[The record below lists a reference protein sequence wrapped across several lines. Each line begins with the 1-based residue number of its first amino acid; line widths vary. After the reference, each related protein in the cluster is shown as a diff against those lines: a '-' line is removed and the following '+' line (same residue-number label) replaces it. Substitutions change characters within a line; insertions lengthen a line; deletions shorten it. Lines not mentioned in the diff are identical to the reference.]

1 MTQNHIIVMSTTNIY
16 ADSYFP
22 GTTLFGGAFL
32 DLRQRIDTSP
42 MSGYQWLIIALCTFL
57 NALDGYDVL
66 AISFTSN
73 AVTEEFQLTGTELGL
88 IMSAALLGMAIGAL
102 ALGPVADR
110 IGRRNMTIVALLVNG
125 AGLFLSAAS
134 NSAIELGIWRI
145 VTGLG
150 IGGILVGTNVLAA
163 EYASRKHRGLAVSIY
178 AAGYGVGASLG
189 GTAMVGL
196 INAFGWR
203 SVFLLGGIMTVIA
216 LLLVVPLLPE
226 SASYL
231 YNRQP
236 KNAQQKVDQI
246 ARHLGHDEPVDL
258 TPISTPE
265 QLREQETGIG
275 KLFNAQ
281 NRRVTIV
288 IWVTFFVIMFAFY
301 FVNSWTPRLM
311 NASGLSENLS
321 MIVTVMLTLGGAIGS
336 LVFGLFTARW
346 ATRIVLSWFTV
357 LAAILMTIFV
367 FSAQWTAV
375 VLVLGVI
382 VGLFINGCIAG
393 LYVLTPQ
400 SYASGLRS
408 TGAGWGIGIGRFGA
422 IIAPTATGALMDG
435 GWTPQAI
442 YVSVGVLILVATVA
456 LQFMR
461 GVDVEANR
469 DPSQDL
475 RKQRTS
481 EP

>member
-1 MTQNHIIVMSTTNIY
+1 M
-16 ADSYFP
+16 
-22 GTTLFGGAFL
+22 

-73 AVTEEFQLTGTELGL
+73 AVTEEFQLTGTGLG
-88 IMSAALLGMAIGAL
+88 IVMSAALFGMALGAL
-102 ALGPVADR
+102 TLGPVADR
-110 IGRRNMTIVALLVNG
+110 IGRRRMTIVALVVNG
-125 AGLFLSAAS
+125 AGLFLSGMAH
-134 NSAIELGIWRI
+134 SAVELGLWRV

-150 IGGILVGTNVLAA
+150 IGGILVGTNVLAS

-178 AAGYGVGASLG
+178 AAGYGIGASLG

-203 SVFLLGGIMTVIA
+203 SVFFLGGIMTVAA
-216 LLLVVPLLPE
+216 LLLVLALLPE

-236 KNAQQKVDQI
+236 KDAQQKVDQI
-246 ARHLGHDEPVDL
+246 ARRLGYDEPIDL
-258 TPISTPE
+258 TPASAPE
-265 QLREQETGIG
+265 QDTEQQTGIR
-275 KLFNAQ
+275 KLFTPQ

-288 IWVTFFVIMFAFY
+288 IWIAFFVIMFGFY

-311 NASGLSENLS
+311 SASGLSENLS
-321 MIVTVMLTLGGAIGS
+321 MMVTVMLTLGGAIGS

-346 ATRIVLSWFTV
+346 ATRVVLSRFTV
-357 LAAILMTIFV
+357 LAAALMAIFV

-375 VLVLGVI
+375 VLILGVI

-400 SYASGLRS
+400 SYSSGMRS

-422 IIAPTATGALMDG
+422 IIAPTVTGALMDG
-435 GWTPQAI
+435 GWTPEAI
-442 YVSVGVLILVATVA
+442 YVSVGVLMLIATVA
-456 LQFMR
+456 LQCMR

-469 DPSQDL
+469 DPLEDLSKTASQ
-475 RKQRTS
+475 S
-481 EP
+481 ASAAS

>member
-1 MTQNHIIVMSTTNIY
+1 M
-16 ADSYFP
+16 
-22 GTTLFGGAFL
+22 

-42 MSGYQWLIIALCTFL
+42 MSPYQWLIIGLCTFL

-73 AVTEEFQLTGTELGL
+73 AVTDEFNLTGTELGVV
-88 IMSAALLGMAIGAL
+88 MSAALFGMAVGAL
-102 ALGPVADR
+102 TLGPVADR
-110 IGRRNMTIVALLVNG
+110 IGRRPMTILALIVNG
-125 AGLFLSAAS
+125 AGLFLSATA
-134 NSAIELGIWRI
+134 NSAAELGVWRVI
-145 VTGLG
+145 TGLG
-150 IGGILVGTNVLAA
+150 IGGILVGTNVLSS
-163 EYASRKHRGLAVSIY
+163 EYASRKHRGLAISIY
-178 AAGYGVGASLG
+178 AAGYGIGASLG

-196 INAFGWR
+196 INSYGWR
-203 SVFLLGGIMTVIA
+203 SVFFVGGVMTVFS
-216 LLLVVPLLPE
+216 LLLVLPLLPE

-236 KNAQQKVDQI
+236 KNAQQKADQV
-246 ARHLGHDEPVDL
+246 ARRLGYTEPVDL
-258 TPISTPE
+258 TPVTTASA
-265 QLREQETGIG
+265 RAEQETGIG
-275 KLFNAQ
+275 KLFNKH

-346 ATRIVLSWFTV
+346 STRVVLSRFTV
-357 LAAILMTIFV
+357 LAAILMAVFIFA
-367 FSAQWTAV
+367 AQWIAV
-375 VLVLGVI
+375 VLVVGVV

-400 SYASGLRS
+400 SYSSGMRS

-422 IIAPTATGALMDG
+422 IIAPTATGALMDI

-442 YVSVGVLILVATVA
+442 YISVGVLILVATVA

-461 GVDVEANR
+461 KVDVEANR
-469 DPSQDL
+469 NPNTDL
-475 RKQRTS
+475 AEIPTQ
-481 EP
+481 P

>member
-1 MTQNHIIVMSTTNIY
+1 M
-16 ADSYFP
+16 
-22 GTTLFGGAFL
+22 

-42 MSGYQWLIIALCTFL
+42 MSAYQWLIIGLCTFL

-73 AVTEEFQLTGTELGL
+73 AVSDEFGLTGTELG
-88 IMSAALLGMAIGAL
+88 IVMSSALFGMAVGAL
-102 ALGPVADR
+102 TLGPIADR
-110 IGRRNMTIVALLVNG
+110 IGRRNMTILAILVNG
-125 AGLFLSAAS
+125 VGLFLSATAT
-134 NSAIELGIWRI
+134 SATELGLWRV

-150 IGGILVGTNVLAA
+150 IGGILVGTNVLSA
-163 EYASRKHRGLAVSIY
+163 EYASRKHRGLAISIY
-178 AAGYGVGASLG
+178 AAGYGIGASLG

-196 INAFGWR
+196 INNYGWR
-203 SVFLLGGIMTVIA
+203 SVFVVGGIMTVIS
-216 LLLVVPLLPE
+216 LLLVLPLLPE

-236 KNAQQKVDQI
+236 KNAQRKADQI
-246 ARHLGHDEPVDL
+246 ARRLGYTETVDL
-258 TPISTPE
+258 TPVETESS
-265 QLREQETGIG
+265 RAEQETGIS

-288 IWVTFFVIMFAFY
+288 IWIAFFVIMFGFY
-301 FVNSWTPRLM
+301 FVNAT
-311 NASGLSENLS
+311 GLSETLS
-321 MIVTVMLTLGGAIGS
+321 MVVTVMLTLGGAIGS

-346 ATRIVLSWFTV
+346 STRVVLSRFTV
-357 LAAILMTIFV
+357 LAAILMAIFV

-375 VLVLGVI
+375 VLIFGVL

-408 TGAGWGIGIGRFGA
+408 TGTGWAIGIGRFGA
-422 IIAPTATGALMDG
+422 IIAPTATGAPMDG

-442 YVSVGVLILVATVA
+442 YISVGVVILIATVA
-456 LQFMR
+456 LLFMR
-461 GVDVEANR
+461 NVDVEANR
-469 DPSQDL
+469 DPKQDL
-475 RKQRTS
+475 AESRS
-481 EP
+481 

>member
-1 MTQNHIIVMSTTNIY
+1 M
-16 ADSYFP
+16 
-22 GTTLFGGAFL
+22 

-42 MSGYQWLIIALCTFL
+42 MSSYQWLIIALCTFL

-73 AVTEEFQLTGTELGL
+73 AVTEEFQLTGTGLG
-88 IMSAALLGMAIGAL
+88 IVMSAALFGMALGAL
-102 ALGPVADR
+102 TLGPVADR
-110 IGRRNMTIVALLVNG
+110 IGRRRMTIVALVVNG
-125 AGLFLSAAS
+125 AGLFLSGMAH
-134 NSAIELGIWRI
+134 SAVELGLWRV

-150 IGGILVGTNVLAA
+150 IGGILVGTNVLAS

-178 AAGYGVGASLG
+178 AAGYGIGASLG

-203 SVFLLGGIMTVIA
+203 SVFFLGGIMTVAA
-216 LLLVVPLLPE
+216 LLLVLALLPE

-236 KNAQQKVDQI
+236 KDAQQKVDQI
-246 ARHLGHDEPVDL
+246 ARRLGYDEPIDL
-258 TPISTPE
+258 TPASAPE
-265 QLREQETGIG
+265 QDTEQQTGIR
-275 KLFNAQ
+275 KLFTPQ

-288 IWVTFFVIMFAFY
+288 IWIAFFVIMFGFY

-311 NASGLSENLS
+311 SASGLSENLS
-321 MIVTVMLTLGGAIGS
+321 MMVTVMLTLGGAIGS

-346 ATRIVLSWFTV
+346 ATRVVLSRFTV
-357 LAAILMTIFV
+357 LAAALMAIFV

-375 VLVLGVI
+375 VLILGVI

-400 SYASGLRS
+400 SYSSGMRS

-422 IIAPTATGALMDG
+422 IIAPTVTGALMDG
-435 GWTPQAI
+435 GWTPEAI
-442 YVSVGVLILVATVA
+442 YVSVGVLMLIATVA
-456 LQFMR
+456 LQCMR

-469 DPSQDL
+469 DPLEDLSKTASQ
-475 RKQRTS
+475 S
-481 EP
+481 ASAAS